1 MEQEQE
7 DLGPITL
14 DNYDTFDPIR
24 QHGTSKFGTNV
35 VASTMG
41 NDHLD
46 SIRKEF
52 YKQEEISR
60 QDPRNFQVRF
70 ILYSTYEGF

>member
-14 DNYDTFDPIR
+14 DEYDTFDPIR
-24 QHGTSKFGTNV
+24 QIGTSKFGNNT

-46 SIRKEF
+46 
-52 YKQEEISR
+52 
-60 QDPRNFQVRF
+60 
-70 ILYSTYEGF
+70 